1 MTPTLNGLLAGLLA
15 IGFASGILLLVLF
28 IRGVEPQPAKPPS
41 RLELAARALRS
52 PALTSRLAG
61 GVVVGILALVLT
73 RWPVAAVG
81 LAALVVFWPQL
92 FGGQRLEQGQIVQLE
107 ALVMWTESLR
117 DTITA
122 RASLEMAIPASA
134 SSAPAAIRP
143 ALIRL
148 VGLVRARVPLDR
160 ALLAL
165 SVELNDASADK
176 VIGSLILNVRQR
188 GSGLAAV
195 LTSLASAARAE
206 LDQRRRVSAGRAS
219 MRRSVQIVVVVVV
232 VFAVLLTIFSRKYVA
247 PYASVGGQVTLAV
260 VVGLFAAGFM
270 WMRRLAGGE
279 PAQPFLAR
287 NDTMIDDADLRV
299 IAHLTGL
306 SPADAQELTSNR
318 PRTAP
323 ASGPTSRVT
332 SRSSRWG
339 GVGPR

>member
-1 MTPTLNGLLAGLLA
+1 MAPTLNGLLAGL
-15 IGFASGILLLVLF
+15 IGMGFASGLVLLAVF
-28 IRGVEPQPAKPPS
+28 IRGVTPQPVKPPS
-41 RLELAARALRS
+41 RLELAVRALQS

-61 GVVVGILALVLT
+61 GIVVGILVLVLT

-81 LAALVVFWPQL
+81 LAALVAFWPQL
-92 FGGQRLEQGQIVQLE
+92 FGGQRVEQTQIVQLE

-134 SSAPAAIRP
+134 GSAPPAIRP
-143 ALIRL
+143 ELTRL

-188 GSGLAAV
+188 GSGLATV
-195 LTSLASAARAE
+195 LTSLAAAARAE

-219 MRRSVQIVVVVVV
+219 MRRSVQLVVIITLL
-232 VFAVLLTIFSRKYVA
+232 FAVFLVIFSQAYVK
-247 PYASVGGQVTLAV
+247 PYASVSGQVTLAV
-260 VVGLFAAGFM
+260 VVGLFAAAFI
-270 WMRRLAGGE
+270 WMRKLAGGD
-279 PAQPFLAR
+279 PVQPFLSR
-287 NDTMIDDADLRV
+287 GENVIDDAELRV

-318 PRTAP
+318 
-323 ASGPTSRVT
+323 SRPSATFGSAV
-332 SRSSRWG
+332 
-339 GVGPR
+339 PQ

>member
-1 MTPTLNGLLAGLLA
+1 MTPTLNGLLEGLIAMGFAGGLVLLA
-15 IGFASGILLLVLF
+15 VFV
-28 IRGVEPQPAKPPS
+28 RGVTPQPVKPPS
-41 RLELAARALRS
+41 RLELAARALQS

-61 GVVVGILALVLT
+61 GIVVGILVLVLT

-92 FGGQRLEQGQIVQLE
+92 FGGQRVEQTQIVQLE

-134 SSAPAAIRP
+134 SSAPPAIRP
-143 ALIRL
+143 ALTRL

-188 GSGLAAV
+188 GTGLATV
-195 LTSLASAARAE
+195 LTSLAAAARAE

-219 MRRSVQIVVVVVV
+219 MRRSVQLVVIITLL
-232 VFAVLLTIFSRKYVA
+232 FAVFLVIFSQTYVK
-247 PYASVGGQVTLAV
+247 PYASVSGQVTLAV
-260 VVGLFAAGFM
+260 VVGLFAAAFV
-270 WMRRLAGGE
+270 WMRKLAGGD
-279 PAQPFLAR
+279 PVQPFLSRGENA
-287 NDTMIDDADLRV
+287 IDDADLRV

-306 SPADAQELTSNR
+306 SPADAQELTSTR
-318 PRTAP
+318 PRPSATFGSA
-323 ASGPTSRVT
+323 V
-332 SRSSRWG
+332 
-339 GVGPR
+339 PR

>member
-1 MTPTLNGLLAGLLA
+1 MPPTLNGLLAGLIA
-15 IGFASGILLLVLF
+15 MGFAGGLVLLAVF
-28 IRGVEPQPAKPPS
+28 SRGVAPQPAKPPS
-41 RLELAARALRS
+41 RLQLAARALQS

-61 GVVVGILALVLT
+61 GIVAGLLALVLT

-81 LAALVVFWPQL
+81 VAALVVFWPQL
-92 FGGQRLEQGQIVQLE
+92 FGGQRVEQRQIVQLE

-134 SSAPAAIRP
+134 SSASPAIRP

-165 SVELNDASADK
+165 SAELNDASADK

-195 LTSLASAARAE
+195 LTSLAAAARAE

-219 MRRSVQIVVVVVV
+219 MRRSVQLVVIITLL
-232 VFAVLLTIFSRKYVA
+232 FALFLVIFSQTYVK
-247 PYASVGGQVTLAV
+247 PYASVPGQVTLAV
-260 VVGLFAAGFM
+260 VVGLFAAAFY
-270 WMRRLAGGE
+270 WMRKLAGGDPRAAVPE
-279 PAQPFLAR
+279 PR
-287 NDTMIDDADLRV
+287 REHD
-299 IAHLTGL
+299 
-306 SPADAQELTSNR
+306 
-318 PRTAP
+318 
-323 ASGPTSRVT
+323 
-332 SRSSRWG
+332 
-339 GVGPR
+339 

>member
-1 MTPTLNGLLAGLLA
+1 VAPTLNGLLAGLIA
-15 IGFASGILLLVLF
+15 MGFAAGLVLLAVF
-28 IRGVEPQPAKPPS
+28 IRGVTPQPVKPPS
-41 RLELAARALRS
+41 RLELAVRALQS

-61 GVVVGILALVLT
+61 GIVVGVLVLVLT
-73 RWPVAAVG
+73 RWAVAAVG

-92 FGGQRLEQGQIVQLE
+92 FGGQRVEQTQIVQLE

-134 SSAPAAIRP
+134 GSAPPAIRP
-143 ALIRL
+143 ALTRL

-188 GSGLAAV
+188 GSGLATV
-195 LTSLASAARAE
+195 LTSLAAAARAE

-219 MRRSVQIVVVVVV
+219 MRRSVQLVVIITLL
-232 VFAVLLTIFSRKYVA
+232 FAVFLVIFSQAYVK
-247 PYASVGGQVTLAV
+247 PYASVSGQVTLAV
-260 VVGLFAAGFM
+260 VVGLFAAAFV
-270 WMRRLAGGE
+270 WMRKLAGGD
-279 PAQPFLAR
+279 PVQPFLSR
-287 NDTMIDDADLRV
+287 GENVIDDADLRV

-306 SPADAQELTSNR
+306 SPADAQELTSTR
-318 PRTAP
+318 PRPSATFGSA
-323 ASGPTSRVT
+323 V
-332 SRSSRWG
+332 
-339 GVGPR
+339 PR